1 MRERATKTTTDALR
15 PRAVLFLSMIVLL
28 YNLAAFARQ
37 DFFCTDLTAFLT
49 QDVSFPVP
57 SAQGPEHPLQAQ
69 GAKKGPLSL
78 RQKFL
83 LGLRVDVNKASWRE
97 ISELPG
103 LSDKVA
109 MAVVAERNRVGRFRN
124 PDDLL
129 EVPGIKEKRLQI
141 ILPFLARFDNN

>member
-1 MRERATKTTTDALR
+1 MRERALRTNRDAAR

-37 DFFCTDLTAFLT
+37 DFFCSGSAAFATT
-49 QDVSFPVP
+49 Q
-57 SAQGPEHPLQAQ
+57 AAPERSGASDAGVGTGAQ
-69 GAKKGPLSL
+69 GAKKGPLSI

-83 LGLRVDVNKASWRE
+83 LGMRVNINNGSWKQ

-109 MAVVAERNRVGRFRN
+109 KAVVEERGRVGRFHM

-129 EVPGIKEKRLQI
+129 AVRGIKEKRLQK
-141 ILPFLARFDNN
+141 ILPFLAGFDNN